1 MLNKSK
7 KVKPIKDE
15 EWGKVSVA
23 ELSPN
28 EALER
33 FYRLKAEEKRQ
44 RLLEEVRDVGILLN

>member
-1 MLNKSK
+1 MLNKPK
-7 KVKPIKDE
+7 KVKTIKDDD
-15 EWGKVSVA
+15 WGKVSVS

-44 RLLEEVRDVGILLN
+44 RLLEEVRDVGVLLS